1 MSVPFEFNFARVH
14 TEGVNLMERVDPVSY
29 EDLSS
34 EIGNVVRTY
43 GTEYGSFG
51 NQAQVLAH
59 VPPAA
64 HHLAAM
70 LM

>member
-43 GTEYGSFG
+43 GTEYGATLNS
-51 NQAQVLAH
+51 L
-59 VPPAA
+59 
-64 HHLAAM
+64 
-70 LM
+70 